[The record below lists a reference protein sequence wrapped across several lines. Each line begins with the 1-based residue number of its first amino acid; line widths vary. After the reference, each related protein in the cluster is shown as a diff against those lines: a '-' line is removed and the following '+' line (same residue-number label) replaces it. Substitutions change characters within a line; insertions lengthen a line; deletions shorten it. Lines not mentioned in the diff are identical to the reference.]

1 MMYRSQLAQVATEHL
16 ADRRR
21 EAAAD
26 RRARAARRSGRPA
39 WSR

>member
-1 MMYRSQLAQVATEHL
+1 MFQSQLAEVATQHL

-39 WSR
+39 WLR

>member
-1 MMYRSQLAQVATEHL
+1 MYGSQLLEVAAERL

-26 RRARAARRSGRPA
+26 RRARRARRSGRPA
-39 WSR
+39 WQR

>member
-1 MMYRSQLAQVATEHL
+1 MYRSQLLEVATERL

-26 RRARAARRSGRPA
+26 RRARIARRSGRPA
-39 WSR
+39 WHR

>member
-1 MMYRSQLAQVATEHL
+1 MFNHQLPEVAAQRL

-39 WSR
+39 WQR

>member
-1 MMYRSQLAQVATEHL
+1 MFHSLLPEVAAERL
-16 ADRRR
+16 SDRRR

-39 WSR
+39 WQR